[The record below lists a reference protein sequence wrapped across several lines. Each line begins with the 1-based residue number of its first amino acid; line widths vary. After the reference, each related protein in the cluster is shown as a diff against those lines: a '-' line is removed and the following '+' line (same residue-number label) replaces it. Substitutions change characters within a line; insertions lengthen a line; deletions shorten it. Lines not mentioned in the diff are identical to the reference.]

1 MKKHSVH
8 TIFHL
13 VLLAALLTLSACT
26 GRMAKVDESWI
37 KEASATQ
44 PTTQKI
50 QIRHFYYPTVDNWPP
65 AANQWG
71 KRRKLNSLADITTA
85 RDSLRARGDQGMT
98 GSARTVTLA
107 PSTRPAQPDLFRP
120 DDSA

>member
-1 MKKHSVH
+1 LENDQIKPAVTNQAKILQNRIWQSLENIFQQHKKYKYG
-8 TIFHL
+8 I
-13 VLLAALLTLSACT
+13 
-26 GRMAKVDESWI
+26 
-37 KEASATQ
+37 
-44 PTTQKI
+44 
-50 QIRHFYYPTVDNWPP
+50 FYYPTVDNWPP